1 MHVVSHD
8 YEFKK
13 TLTKRNGE
21 SITALEIQEIF
32 IEQAKKYVIDFD
44 KNDDMTMDVLTNWQR
59 VIETLRNNPMTLANE
74 LDWVAKFQ
82 IMDAYRQRDNAAW
95 NDSRIETV
103 DIQYAD
109 LRADKGLGLIL
120 QKKGRMRTLFTEEQ
134 IGQAV
139 VNPPEDTRAYFR
151 GKCVANYE
159 AQIAAASW
167 DSVIFDL
174 GLDQPM
180 VRLNTVDAR
189 KGSRELT
196 EKLFAQ
202 KLSAADFVSLL
213 SQ

>member
-1 MHVVSHD
+1 
-8 YEFKK
+8 
-13 TLTKRNGE
+13 
-21 SITALEIQEIF
+21 
-32 IEQAKKYVIDFD
+32 
-44 KNDDMTMDVLTNWQR
+44 
-59 VIETLRNNPMTLANE
+59 MTLAHE

-202 KLSAADFVSLL
+202 KLSASDFVSLL